1 MTYYEWLFETG
12 YPLMLAGLIFL
23 GILAGMLLNYLEDR
37 EDREDD
43 EDDYPEDDT
52 SESGWVR

>member
-37 EDREDD
+37 EDD